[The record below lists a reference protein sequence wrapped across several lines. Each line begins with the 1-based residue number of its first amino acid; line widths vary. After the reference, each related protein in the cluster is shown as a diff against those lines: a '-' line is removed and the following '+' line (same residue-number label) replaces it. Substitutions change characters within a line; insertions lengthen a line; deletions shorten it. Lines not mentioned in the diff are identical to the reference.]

1 MIGPG
6 GGLGGGLGG
15 ELGGGP
21 GGELGGGALDG
32 LKVVDLT
39 RMLAGPYATMLLADQ
54 GATIIKVEPFEGDG
68 TRDIGPFLPADRD
81 HRFGGYFQSINR
93 NKYSIALDLRQAQG
107 KRILRALAAEA
118 DVLVEN
124 FRVGVMDRLG
134 LAYESLAEINPRL
147 VYAAVR
153 GFGDPRTGKS
163 PYVDWPAYDV
173 VAQAMGGI
181 MSITGPAG
189 GQPLK
194 VGPGVGDI
202 VPAMYAT
209 IGILSAVRH
218 AEKTGRGQFLD
229 VAMYDGVLALC
240 ERIVY
245 QHDFAG
251 LTPGPEGN
259 GHPLLCPF
267 GLFPALDGWVS
278 IACPADPF
286 WRTLCRIM
294 GSPELGDDDRYATN
308 AARVRHRDRVVAAVT
323 AWTERHAKAELGRLL
338 GGQVPFGPVNNV
350 DDIVADRHVA
360 VRGMLAEI
368 ELPHGIGKARIAATP
383 IRMTVT
389 QGGVRRRAPELGE
402 HTDALLAEIGLT
414 AAEIAE
420 LRAADVVR

>member
-1 MIGPG
+1 MT
-6 GGLGGGLGG
+6 
-15 ELGGGP
+15 
-21 GGELGGGALDG
+21 GALDG

-54 GATIIKVEPFEGDG
+54 GATIIKVEPLEGDG
-68 TRDIGPFLPADRD
+68 TRDIGPYLPADQDQRCS
-81 HRFGGYFQSINR
+81 GYFQSINR
-93 NKYSIALDLRQAQG
+93 NKYSIALDLRQVQG
-107 KRILRALAAEA
+107 KRILLALAAEA

-134 LAYESLAEINPRL
+134 LAYETLAAANPRL

-153 GFGDPRTGKS
+153 GFGDPRTGES

-181 MSITGPAG
+181 MSITGPAAG
-189 GQPLK
+189 EPLK

-245 QHDFAG
+245 QHEFAG

-286 WRTLCRIM
+286 WQTLSRIM
-294 GSPELGDDDRYATN
+294 GSPELGDDERYATN
-308 AARVRHRDRVVAAVT
+308 AARVSHRDQVVAAVT

-338 GGQVPFGPVNNV
+338 GGRVPFGPVNTI
-350 DDIVADRHVA
+350 DDIVADAHVA
-360 VRGMLAEI
+360 VRGMLAEP
-368 ELPHGIGKARIAATP
+368 ELGHGLGTARIVDTP
-383 IRMTVT
+383 IRMTAA
-389 QGGVRRRAPELGE
+389 QGGVRRPAPGLGE
-402 HTDALLAEIGLT
+402 HTDAILAEIGLT

-420 LRAADVVR
+420 LRLADVVR

>member
-1 MIGPG
+1 MIGSA
-6 GGLGGGLGG
+6 
-15 ELGGGP
+15 
-21 GGELGGGALDG
+21 GGGALDG

-68 TRDIGPFLPADRD
+68 TRDIGPFLPAD
-81 HRFGGYFQSINR
+81 HNQRFSGYFQSINR
-93 NKYSIALDLRQAQG
+93 NKFSIALDLRQAEG
-107 KRILRALAAEA
+107 KRILRALTAEA

-124 FRVGVMDRLG
+124 FRVGVMDRLE
-134 LAYESLAEINPRL
+134 LAYESLAEVNPRL

-153 GFGDPRTGKS
+153 GFGDPRTGES
-163 PYVDWPAYDV
+163 PYLDWPAYDV

-181 MSITGPAG
+181 MSITGPAADR
-189 GQPLK
+189 PLK

-218 AEKTGRGQFLD
+218 AEKTGAGQFLD

-267 GLFPALDGWVS
+267 GLFPAQDGWVA
-278 IACPADPF
+278 IACPADAF
-286 WRTLCRIM
+286 WQTLSRIM
-294 GSPELGDDDRYATN
+294 GTPEFGDDERYATN
-308 AARVRHRDRVVAAVT
+308 VARVRHRDQVVAAVA
-323 AWTERHAKAELGRLL
+323 AWTERHSKAALGRLL
-338 GGQVPFGPVNNV
+338 GSRVPFGPVNTI
-350 DDIVADRHVA
+350 DDIVADPHVA
-360 VRGMLAEI
+360 ARGMLADLA
-368 ELPHGIGKARIAATP
+368 LPAGLGKARIADTP
-383 IRMTVT
+383 IRMTET
-389 QGGVRRRAPELGE
+389 QGGVRRPAPGLGE
-402 HTDALLAEIGLT
+402 HTDAILAEIGLT
-414 AAEIAE
+414 AAEIAA
-420 LRAADVVR
+420 LRTADVVR

>member
-1 MIGPG
+1 MIGPVGGPG
-6 GGLGGGLGG
+6 GGQGC
-15 ELGGGP
+15 GP
-21 GGELGGGALDG
+21 GDGGALDG

-39 RMLAGPYATMLLADQ
+39 RMRAGPDATMLLADQ
-54 GATIIKVEPFEGDG
+54 GATIIKIEPLEGDG
-68 TRDIGPFLPADRD
+68 TRDIGPYLPADRD
-81 HRFGGYFQSINR
+81 QRCSGYFQSINR
-93 NKYSIALDLRQAQG
+93 NKFSIALDLRQAQG
-107 KRILRALAAEA
+107 KRILLALAAEA

-124 FRVGVMDRLG
+124 FRVGVMERLG
-134 LAYESLAEINPRL
+134 LAYESLAEANPRL

-153 GFGDPRTGKS
+153 GFGDPRTGES

-181 MSITGPAG
+181 MSITGPAAG
-189 GQPLK
+189 EPLK

-218 AEKTGRGQFLD
+218 AERTGRGQFLD

-267 GLFPALDGWVS
+267 GLFPAQDGWVS

-286 WRTLCRIM
+286 WQTLSRIM
-294 GSPELGDDDRYATN
+294 GSPELGDDERYATN
-308 AARVRHRDRVVAAVT
+308 AARVSHRDQVVAAVT

-338 GGQVPFGPVNNV
+338 GGRVPFGPVNTI
-350 DDIVADRHVA
+350 DDILADAHVA
-360 VRGMLAEI
+360 VRGMLAEP
-368 ELPHGIGKARIAATP
+368 ELGHGLGTARIVDTP
-383 IRMTVT
+383 IRMTAT
-389 QGGVRRRAPELGE
+389 QGGVRRPAPGLGE
-402 HTDALLAEIGLT
+402 HTDAILAEIGLT

-420 LRAADVVR
+420 LRLADVVR